1 MSTAALV
8 HQTGVRPVK
17 ATKLS
22 TVTLVLPTFAELGLL
37 GLMFPA
43 VKTMEG
49 LMTYGADYRPVVQ
62 LLDYPHSL
70 FNSKGEINAFAWSPK
85 DFAKKAKKPLTVK
98 GEQDFAARVL
108 LRGMKTPKE
117 RELVAG
123 LLRLGLEILLVE
135 TPEEEREVIEV
146 TQDLYNAG
154 VTEIVNSW
162 DNEAENPVVTA
173 LEIGDRL
180 VVEGDI
186 FYCIR
191 KDVFEKTH
199 RVNES

>member
-1 MSTAALV
+1 MNY
-8 HQTGVRPVK
+8 
-17 ATKLS
+17 
-22 TVTLVLPTFAELGLL
+22 E
-37 GLMFPA
+37 
-43 VKTMEG
+43 
-49 LMTYGADYRPVVQ
+49 ADYRPVIQ
-62 LLDYPHSL
+62 LLDYSL
-70 FNSKGEINAFAWSPK
+70 FNDKGEINAFAWSPK
-85 DFAKKAKKPLTVK
+85 DFTKKAKKPLVMK
-98 GEQDFAARVL
+98 GEKCSVARML
-108 LRGMKTPKE
+108 LKTIKTPKE

-180 VVEGDI
+180 VVEGDL

-199 RVNES
+199 RTGES